1 MKSMPG
7 DERSCLRVFHGFSE
21 LLRQISGMKVQ
32 IGTRCA
38 ALFLQFIVDAAD
50 FRTADSII
58 KGRISNLCYYYY

>member
-7 DERSCLRVFHGFSE
+7 DESCLRVFRGFSE
-21 LLRQISGMKVQ
+21 FLPHISGMEVQ

-50 FRTADSII
+50 FRTTGSVIT
-58 KGRISNLCYYYY
+58 